1 MKYISTLISVKNMEI
16 SKRFYQDVLGMDVIA
31 DLGANVTLTG
41 GFALQTMATWQ
52 HFIADKDVSL
62 HNNAIEL
69 VFEEVDFD
77 IFLNHMKKF
86 DIVYVHDMIEHSWGQ
101 RVIRFYDPDYHIIE
115 VGESMEMVV
124 KRFKN
129 TGMTDEQVAE
139 RMHVSLEYV
148 QGYLYPF
155 LTRENMHT

>member
-1 MKYISTLISVKNMEI
+1 MKYISTLISVKDMEI
-16 SKRFYQDVLGMDVIA
+16 SKRFYHDVLGLDVIV

-41 GFALQTMATWQ
+41 GFALQTMDTWQ

-69 VFEEVDFD
+69 VFEETDFD
-77 IFLNHMKKF
+77 TFLDHVKKF
-86 DIVYVHDMIEHSWGQ
+86 DIVYVHGLIEHSWGQ
-101 RVIRFYDPDYHIIE
+101 RVIRFYDSDYHIIE
-115 VGESMEMVV
+115 VGESMEIVV

-139 RMHVSLEYV
+139 RMDVSLEYV
-148 QGYLYPF
+148 QGYLYP
-155 LTRENMHT
+155 

>member
-1 MKYISTLISVKNMEI
+1 
-16 SKRFYQDVLGMDVIA
+16 
-31 DLGANVTLTG
+31 
-41 GFALQTMATWQ
+41 MATWQ
-52 HFIADKDVSL
+52 HFIAGKDVNL

-77 IFLNHMKKF
+77 IFLNHIKKF

-115 VGESMEMVV
+115 VGESMEVVV

-148 QGYLYPF
+148 QGYLYP
-155 LTRENMHT
+155 